1 MEIGAQKDM
10 FLRST
15 PMPLAGAARA
25 FPGVPGRGDAVP
37 PDYMHM
43 PPSMRM
49 TSPVM

>member
-1 MEIGAQKDM
+1 MEIRAQKDM

-15 PMPLAGAARA
+15 PMPL
-25 FPGVPGRGDAVP
+25 
-37 PDYMHM
+37 DYMHM